1 MLAVELEV
9 WRSVRVRNAQTL
21 RQLTVRLWV
30 PADRDTWQE
39 TASTRRQTVLPRAAW
54 RRRPRRSRAQRW
66 ARTTCL
72 CVEVCRTVH
81 PSEERHRRRGR
92 PAAEQNRSSE
102 FNLGSPWDSLMT
114 CARSRQKIWRE
125 FALQLP
131 SARLSPFIANYCTS
145 RARRFRRLKMSN
157 LPPLTGDFIPLIA
170 SGTPPA
176 ADAAPVLQ
184 VRVCAQMEHHTAV
197 FSKQVLKKCSKY
209 RLSIPISFCLYNP
222 PV

>member
-1 MLAVELEV
+1 M
-9 WRSVRVRNAQTL
+9 RVAAA
-21 RQLTVRLWV
+21 V

-39 TASTRRQTVLPRAAW
+39 SASTRRQTVLPRAAW

-66 ARTTCL
+66 ARTTCW

-81 PSEERHRRRGR
+81 PSERDIAAEQRD
-92 PAAEQNRSSE
+92 AEQNRSPE
-102 FNLGSPWDSLMT
+102 YNLGSPWDSLMT

-125 FALQLP
+125 FAQLI
-131 SARLSPFIANYCTS
+131 SCRRLACRLSSQTIVLRVLVAFADS
-145 RARRFRRLKMSN
+145 KMSN

-184 VRVCAQMEHHTAV
+184 VRVCAFRWSHHHDAA
-197 FSKQVLKKCSKY
+197 FSK
-209 RLSIPISFCLYNP
+209 RHFHFPF
-222 PV
+222 